1 MPTRRNGL
9 PAELLGLERVHAEAI
24 ALSNDAVSRAQTPA
38 RVASIA
44 QDQMTG
50 ESAALETCLQHAP
63 QGRLLVEQAKGF
75 ISAQS
80 RLDIDDASNGPRSDA
95 RSNIQRLTA
104 VARDVIAGP
113 TIIGSGTPGGRRLTA
128 PS

>member
-1 MPTRRNGL
+1 
-9 PAELLGLERVHAEAI
+9 
-24 ALSNDAVSRAQTPA
+24 
-38 RVASIA
+38 
-44 QDQMTG
+44 MTG